1 MSTTSHRDLALP
13 CSLLQP
19 LLLYLMYPSVYQ
31 CLEVWLAF
39 LLFSILTFV
48 FSKPPILPG
57 LCHLTIPLS
66 TTLPTTII
74 CCHSLHQPHSQKTKV
89 PLSHSSSHFQ
99 VLHVLGSFIGPR
111 QHIMVSHFT

>member
-1 MSTTSHRDLALP
+1 MSTTSHRDLVLP
-13 CSLLQP
+13 CSLLEP

-39 LLFSILTFV
+39 LLFNILTFV
-48 FSKPPILPG
+48 LSKPPILPG

-74 CCHSLHQPHSQKTKV
+74 FVILYTSLIHERPRYHFPTV
-89 PLSHSSSHFQ
+89 PLISKS
-99 VLHVLGSFIGPR
+99 
-111 QHIMVSHFT
+111 